1 VNLLNRYIGK
11 QILQGYLLVF
21 ASLLGI
27 FSIVRFMVE
36 LEDVGDG
43 SYSSLDA
50 LYYLLL
56 TMPSQLI
63 FLAPVSVFLGS
74 LIALAN
80 LSRHGELI
88 AIRSAGYSI
97 ARIVR
102 AILWPALGLM
112 LFLMLLSEV
121 VSPVLYK
128 QAVQMRHQA
137 VQGKNSLDVVSDDE
151 IWSRKGDQF
160 LNIGRLE
167 FGRVP
172 ADIHIYEFSTD
183 RKMRLSLSARR
194 AKIQRD
200 GNWLLTAVKVGQYQQ
215 GKWQVSYALT
225 YPWKPFI
232 TPQQLEKQFEPL
244 QSLSISEHWEFL
256 QYLKE
261 TRLRTGEAGLAFW
274 IKVVQPLLVPF
285 MALLSVYVI
294 FANPRSSHFV
304 LHLVMGIL
312 IASFYLLARQ
322 VIHNVGQLFELK
334 PQITAFVPLLMV
346 IAGDFWIL
354 WWFRRKV

>member
-1 VNLLNRYIGK
+1 MSLLNRYIGK

-74 LIALAN
+74 LIPLAN

-88 AIRSAGYSI
+88 AIRTAGYPI
-97 ARIVR
+97 ARIAR

-112 LFLMLLSEV
+112 LFLLLLSEV
-121 VSPVLYK
+121 ISPVLYK
-128 QAVQMRHQA
+128 QAVQMRQQA
-137 VQGKNSLDVVSDDE
+137 VQGKSALDVVSNQE
-151 IWSRKGDQF
+151 IWSRKGDRF
-160 LNIGRLE
+160 INIGQLE
-167 FGRVP
+167 FGQVP
-172 ADIHIYEFSTD
+172 AEIRIYEFSED
-183 RKMRLSLSARR
+183 RKMRLSLFARR
-194 AKIQRD
+194 AKIQQD
-200 GNWLLTAVKVGQYQQ
+200 GNWQLSGVKVGQYKQ
-215 GKWQVSYALT
+215 GKWQVSYAPV
-225 YPWKPFI
+225 YRWKPFI
-232 TPQQLEKQFEPL
+232 TPQQLEKQFVPME
-244 QSLSISEHWEFL
+244 SLSISEHWRFL
-256 QYLKE
+256 QYLKDSK
-261 TRLRTGEAGLAFW
+261 LRTGEAGLAFW
-274 IKVVQPLLVPF
+274 IKVVQPLLIPF
-285 MALLSVYVI
+285 MALLSLYVI

-304 LHLVMGIL
+304 LYLVLGIL
-312 IASFYLLARQ
+312 IAAFYLLARQ
-322 VIHNVGQLFELK
+322 VIHNVGQVLELK
-334 PQITAFVPLLMV
+334 PQISAFIPLLLV
-346 IAGDFWIL
+346 ILGDLWIF